1 MNISEIAERG
11 AALRVGSFGAR
22 FIRESTFTLGDAS
35 RRGGRLSL
43 WVLCHMQDGSKSPH
57 NSLGVLT
64 LGAIGIVYGDIG
76 TSPLYAFREA
86 LAQTAIGGI
95 DRNEI
100 VGVLSLALWA
110 LIIVVTLKYVLFLTR
125 MDNKG
130 EGGVLSLMALANNAT
145 GGRWLTVLVLGA
157 AGAALFYGDA
167 IITPALSVLSAVEGL
182 KTVPG
187 LEKAMTLPVILGMT
201 IGILVALFAVQSRGT
216 ATVAKL
222 FGPICTV
229 WFIALAGLGLWR
241 ILAAPAILAAF
252 NPVEG
257 ITFLATHG
265 LPGLFVMGA
274 VFLTVTGAEALI
286 ADMGHFGRKP
296 IVIGWLWFV
305 WPALTLN
312 YLGQGALA
320 LTMLSAAEAT
330 GQVMPNADWFFIMAP
345 DAMRAPL
352 VILATLATIIASQAV
367 ITGAYSLTQQA
378 IALGLL
384 PRMMIRQT
392 STTLRGQIY
401 MPIVNWLLLA
411 GVLVLVLAFKSSSAM
426 AAAYGIAVT
435 GTMVMTTCL
444 AFVIAWKAW
453 KWNLAATIALIAPF
467 LALDLFFFG
476 TNILRV
482 VEGGWVP
489 LLVASLI
496 ALVIY
501 TWLRGRKAAIVR
513 NAEQGIAL
521 TELVAAL
528 TARPPVQ
535 VAGTAVF
542 LTQDL
547 DLAPSALLHN
557 LKHNKALHAA
567 NIMLKVEVQ
576 SEPHVLEGERL
587 KVERISDNF
596 IKARLAY
603 GYMDTVD
610 VPSELARAPGLIT
623 GQGGTSFF
631 VGRSAIRRAA
641 QPSMPRWMGVL
652 YTVLHRN
659 AADPTAF
666 FSIPPNRVV
675 ELGSQVE
682 V

>member
-1 MNISEIAERG
+1 
-11 AALRVGSFGAR
+11 
-22 FIRESTFTLGDAS
+22 
-35 RRGGRLSL
+35 
-43 WVLCHMQDGSKSPH
+43 MQDGSKDSH
-57 NSLGVLT
+57 GSLSVLT

-86 LAQTAIGGI
+86 LAQTADGGV
-95 DRNEI
+95 DRGEI

-145 GGRWLTVLVLGA
+145 GGKWLAVLVLGA
-157 AGAALFYGDA
+157 TGAALFYGDA

-187 LEKAMTLPVILGMT
+187 LERVMSLPVILGMT
-201 IGILVALFAVQSRGT
+201 IGILVGLFSMQSRGT
-216 ATVAKL
+216 AGVAKL

-229 WFIALAGLGLWR
+229 WFVALAALGLWR

-252 NPVEG
+252 NPIEG
-257 ITFLATHG
+257 VMFLATHG
-265 LPGLFVMGA
+265 VPGLFVMGA

-296 IVIGWLWFV
+296 IMIGWLWFV

-320 LTMLSAAEAT
+320 LTTLNAAQTA
-330 GQVMPNADWFFIMAP
+330 GHVMPNADWFFIMAP

-378 IALGLL
+378 TALGLL
-384 PRMMIRQT
+384 PRMMITQT
-392 STTLRGQIY
+392 SQTLRGQIY
-401 MPIVNWLLLA
+401 MPAVTWMLLA
-411 GVLVLVLAFKSSSAM
+411 GVLVLVFAFKSSSAM

-435 GTMVMTTCL
+435 GTMVVTTCL
-444 AFVIAWKAW
+444 AFVIAWKGW
-453 KWNLAATIALIAPF
+453 KWNLAGTAALILPF

-482 VEGGWVP
+482 IEGGWVP
-489 LLVASLI
+489 LLVASLVGLI
-496 ALVIY
+496 IF
-501 TWLRGRKAAIVR
+501 TWLRGRKAAIAR

-521 TELVAAL
+521 NELVAAL
-528 TARPPVQ
+528 SARPPVQ

-542 LTQDL
+542 LTQNL

-557 LKHNKALHAA
+557 LKHNKALHVA
-567 NIMLKVEVQ
+567 NIMLKVETET
-576 SEPHVLEGERL
+576 EPHVPEGTRL
-587 KVERISDNF
+587 TIERISENF

-603 GYMDTVD
+603 GYMDPVD
-610 VPSELARAPGLIT
+610 VPSELASAPGLIS

-641 QPSMPRWMGVL
+641 RPSMPRWMAVL
-652 YTVLHRN
+652 YTILHRN
-659 AADPTAF
+659 AADPTAY

-675 ELGSQVE
+675 ELGSQIE